1 MSDIERFRKHRDNQM
16 EEARKQKEQ
25 IDYLRSDEYRNKCKA
40 EADEFFKPVTD
51 HVEFLEKRIK
61 ELEFELEEERQENA
75 SLRSGD
81 DYERGAE

>member
-40 EADEFFKPVTD
+40 EAEIKQHTRQ
-51 HVEFLEKRIK
+51 RI
-61 ELEFELEEERQENA
+61 E
-75 SLRSGD
+75 G
-81 DYERGAE
+81 